1 MGWRLGPFDSR
12 RIDAPAADVGG
23 AGGCAAPGDLA
34 PLPLPRWS
42 AWWSA
47 SCWMSTSLVSRAAGT
62 RIRWR
67 SGLRRADRSGGVSWP
82 IAGVIPGH

>member
-1 MGWRLGPFDSR
+1 MGWRLGPCDSR
-12 RIDAPAADVGG
+12 RIGAPAADVGG

-47 SCWMSTSLVSRAAGT
+47 SCDVHEFGQ
-62 RIRWR
+62 
-67 SGLRRADRSGGVSWP
+67 SGSGHAHPLAEWAPSCR
-82 IAGVIPGH
+82 